1 MIKILI
7 NNDLYTVSAGAQ
19 CAKLMFRVMAQRVLR
34 APMSF
39 FQTTPMGRIVNRFT
53 YDVEVMDV
61 ELSVAMTGLMMSSSW
76 LLSSIVVMV
85 RRRCVCACA
94 LSAVTQS
101 PLQTV
106 VLPWILIPLA
116 PVTIFYVYTQSYY
129 RMSGPDL
136 QRLDAIS
143 RSPIQASLAEGR
155 TQYMRKSTVTRFIS
169 SFVKLSLQV

>member
-1 MIKILI
+1 MLI
-7 NNDLYTVSAGAQ
+7 SNDIHTVSAGAQ
-19 CAKLMFRVMAQRVLR
+19 CAKQMFRVMTQRVLR
-34 APMSF
+34 APMFF

-85 RRRCVCACA
+85 RIEDACA
-94 LSAVTQS
+94 LIFLSTVSQS
-101 PLQTV
+101 LLQAV

-116 PVTIFYVYTQSYY
+116 PVTLIYIYTQSYY

-143 RSPIQASLAEGR
+143 RSPIQASLAEG
-155 TQYMRKSTVTRFIS
+155 TTEYVRKTTVTRLIS
-169 SFVKLSLQV
+169 FS

>member
-1 MIKILI
+1 
-7 NNDLYTVSAGAQ
+7 
-19 CAKLMFRVMAQRVLR
+19 
-34 APMSF
+34 
-39 FQTTPMGRIVNRFT
+39 MGRIVNRFT

-85 RRRCVCACA
+85 RSKAGFLV
-94 LSAVTQS
+94 LSADTIS
-101 PLQTV
+101 ISLLQAV

-116 PVTIFYVYTQSYY
+116 PVTVVYIFTQSYY

-143 RSPIQASLAEGR
+143 RSPIQASLAEG
-155 TQYMRKSTVTRFIS
+155 KKVWSN
-169 SFVKLSLQV
+169 